1 MENRF
6 EAKQSHKYTLSK
18 ELSDPR
24 TYKDNLSNCH
34 FLGLK
39 QSSLTSIPCRKNSDP
54 RTYKDNLSNGHFL

>member
-18 ELSDPR
+18 ELSDTR

-34 FLGLK
+34 FL
-39 QSSLTSIPCRKNSDP
+39 
-54 RTYKDNLSNGHFL
+54 